1 MLIDS
6 HCHLDR
12 LDLSPYDGDLDAALE
27 AARERG
33 VQRML
38 CIGIDRGNAQT
49 VIDIAAKHEDI
60 YASVGIHPLDL
71 ADDIEATDALVELAD
86 HSRVIAIGETG
97 LDYYYSEDNKAAQQ
111 VSFRNHLR
119 AAAKTRKPVI
129 VHTRNARQ
137 DTIDII
143 REESDP
149 DVAGVLH
156 CFTES
161 REMAHA
167 ALDMNFYIS
176 FSGIITFKNAADLRE
191 VVASVPLDRMLVETD
206 SPYLAPVPFRGKK
219 NEPKYVV
226 EVAQCVA
233 DIKGI
238 SFDEV
243 VAQTAEN
250 FNRLFK
256 LAA

>member
-12 LDLSPYDGDLDAALE
+12 LDLSPYDGNLDAALQ

-33 VQRML
+33 VKRML

-49 VIDIAAKHEDI
+49 VIDIANRHPDI
-60 YASVGIHPLDL
+60 FASVGIHPLDL
-71 ADDIEATDALVELAD
+71 ADEVEATEALVALAD
-86 HSRVIAIGETG
+86 SDKVVAIGETG
-97 LDYYYSEDNKAAQQ
+97 LDYYYSEDNKNAQQ
-111 VSFRNHLR
+111 ASFRNHLR
-119 AAAKTRKPVI
+119 AAAQTRKPVI

-137 DTIDII
+137 DTLDII
-143 REESDP
+143 RDESDP
-149 DVAGVLH
+149 EVAGVLH

-191 VVASVPLDRMLVETD
+191 VGASVPLDRMLVETD

>member
-12 LDLSPYDGDLDAALE
+12 LDLSPYDGNLDAALQ

-49 VIDIAAKHEDI
+49 VIDIANRNPDI

-71 ADDIEATDALVELAD
+71 ADEVEATEALVALAD
-86 HSRVIAIGETG
+86 SDKVVAIGETG
-97 LDYYYSEDNKAAQQ
+97 LDYYYSEDNKNAQQ
-111 VSFRNHLR
+111 ASFRNHLR
-119 AAAKTRKPVI
+119 AAAQTRKPVI

-137 DTIDII
+137 DTLDII
-143 REESDP
+143 RDESDP
-149 DVAGVLH
+149 EVAGVLH

-243 VAQTAEN
+243 VAQTADN
-250 FNRLFK
+250 FHRLFK

>member
-12 LDLSPYDGDLDAALE
+12 LDLSPYDGNLDAALD

-49 VIDIAAKHEDI
+49 VVDIASRHEDI

-71 ADDIEATDALVELAD
+71 ADHIEATEALIALAD
-86 HSRVIAIGETG
+86 HPRVIAIGETG

-129 VHTRNARQ
+129 VHTRNARK
-137 DTIDII
+137 DTLDII

>member
-12 LDLSPYDGDLDAALE
+12 LDLSPYDGNLDAALQ

-49 VIDIAAKHEDI
+49 VVDIASKHEDI

-71 ADDIEATDALVELAD
+71 ADDIEATDALIELAD
-86 HSRVIAIGETG
+86 HQRVIAIGETG

-111 VSFRNHLR
+111 DSFRNHLR
-119 AAAKTRKPVI
+119 AAAKIRKPLI

-137 DTIDII
+137 DTLDII

-238 SFDEV
+238 SFEEV

>member
-12 LDLSPYDGDLDAALE
+12 LDLSPYDGNLDAALQ

-33 VQRML
+33 VERML

-49 VIDIAAKHEDI
+49 VIDIAQRHPDI

-71 ADDIEATDALVELAD
+71 ADEVEATEALVALSD
-86 HSRVIAIGETG
+86 SDKVVAIGETG

-111 VSFRNHLR
+111 ASFRNHLR
-119 AAAKTRKPVI
+119 AAAQTRKPVI

-137 DTIDII
+137 DTLDII
-143 REESDP
+143 GEESDP

-250 FNRLFK
+250 FNRLFN

>member
-12 LDLSPYDGDLDAALE
+12 LDLSPYNGDLDAALN

-33 VQRML
+33 VERML
-38 CIGIDRGNAQT
+38 CIGIDRGNAQA
-49 VIDIAAKHEDI
+49 VIDIASRNSDI

-71 ADDIEATDALVELAD
+71 SDNVEPSEALVALAD
-86 HSRVIAIGETG
+86 NENVIAIGETG
-97 LDYYYSEDNKAAQQ
+97 LDYYYSQDNKTAQQ
-111 VSFRNHLR
+111 ESFRNHLR
-119 AAAKTRKPVI
+119 AAAKTGKPAI
-129 VHTRNARQ
+129 VHTRNARE
-137 DTIDII
+137 DTLAII
-143 REESDP
+143 REASDP

-167 ALDMNFYIS
+167 ALDLNFYIS
-176 FSGIITFKNAADLRE
+176 FSGIITFKNAADLRD
-191 VVASVPLDRMLVETD
+191 VVASVPMDRILVETD

-226 EVAQCVA
+226 EVAKCVA
-233 DIKGI
+233 EIKGI
-238 SFDEV
+238 SYDQV
-243 VAQTAEN
+243 VAQTADN

>member
-12 LDLSPYDGDLDAALE
+12 LDLSPYDGNLDAALQ

-33 VQRML
+33 VERML

-49 VIDIAAKHEDI
+49 VIDIAQRHPDI

-71 ADDIEATDALVELAD
+71 ADEVEATEALVALSD
-86 HSRVIAIGETG
+86 SDKVVAIGETG

-111 VSFRNHLR
+111 ASFRNHLR
-119 AAAKTRKPVI
+119 AAAQTRKPVI

-137 DTIDII
+137 DTLDII
-143 REESDP
+143 GEESDP

-250 FNRLFK
+250 FKRLFN